1 MLCIEKECKNRGVC
15 EGGLKDGRK
24 QTRKVMKYERCYD
37 MKQKMDTFPGR
48 RKSSNGEKRHKE
60 GK

>member
-1 MLCIEKECKNRGVC
+1 
-15 EGGLKDGRK
+15 
-24 QTRKVMKYERCYD
+24 MKYERCYD